1 MFETTELNARNDRV
15 QTLYRI
21 LFMMMTLLLILPVVI
36 ILITLASAGIA
47 LAYHQQVTELV
58 WIKPQSAWVI
68 WIWHIVSWLVA
79 LLMVGLAAIV
89 SFLISQVLFSVIIMD
104 AMSRHTE
111 KMAAPALSAS
121 QPDPL
126 LKQFLYLVRQEIPR
140 TTLPVVLTLII
151 MVIGWATPL
160 APIVTVLSSA
170 AAIVFLAWDNTD
182 LVPARRLEPFSARFG
197 FLTRNLGF
205 HLGFGLVFLIPGLN
219 MVFLSF
225 APVGATLWY
234 IENHSRTSSR
244 HPVDNPATM

>member
-1 MFETTELNARNDRV
+1 MNFLRGISYQFRGLRLALRSPR
-15 QTLYRI
+15 
-21 LFMMMTLLLILPVVI
+21 LLALGVLRFAVI
-36 ILITLASAGIA
+36 ILITLVSAGIA

-68 WIWHIVSWLVA
+68 WIWHILSWLVA

-104 AMSRHTE
+104 VMSRHTE
-111 KMAAPALSAS
+111 QMAAPAPSAS
-121 QPDPL
+121 QPEPL

-140 TTLPVVLTLII
+140 TTLPVALTLMI
-151 MVIGWATPL
+151 MALGWATPL
-160 APIVTVLSSA
+160 GPIVTVLSSA

-197 FLTRNLGF
+197 FLIRNLGF
-205 HLGFGLVFLIPGLN
+205 HLGFGLVFLFPGLN

-234 IENHSRTSSR
+234 IEKDSRKSIH
-244 HPVDNPATM
+244 HPVDNSATM